1 MKTYVETFLH
11 FVALYAPLFLDH
23 KAAMAEYPSY
33 GQSRERSLVSRR
45 PPVPK
50 TGLSAVMAA
59 RDYLDRCGGEA
70 LAMDPEPAAR
80 LYLASY
86 FDVTLP
92 APEPAAEM

>member
-11 FVALYAPLFLDH
+11 FVALYAPLFLAH
-23 KAAMAEYPSY
+23 KVAMEEYQSY
-33 GQSRERSLVSRR
+33 SQSRERSLVARR

-59 RDYLDRCGGEA
+59 LGHLDGGGA
-70 LAMDPEPAAR
+70 LAQDPEPAAR
-80 LYLASY
+80 LFLASY

-92 APEPAAEM
+92 VPEAAEKK